1 MSTAWRGVFSIPVT
15 PFDERGEVDLD
26 SLRRCVEFCVRAG
39 AHGVVAP
46 VNASEAPLL
55 SESERRE
62 VTRVVV
68 EAASARVPVV
78 AGVSAMTARESVQ
91 LANYAREVGADAVI
105 AMPPYAKRASVD
117 EIGEFYRQVA
127 GVGLPV
133 FVQNFAGPLGTPL
146 SAAGVADLVR
156 EIDGVGYVKEETLP
170 AGHTMTAL
178 FELLGRGPGGSQGD
192 GQSNGRLKGI
202 MGGMA
207 GRYMLDE
214 FRRGAC
220 GTMPACE
227 VTDVHVQIWDALE
240 SGDLE
245 RARRL
250 HTRLLPLLNVESLF
264 GAAIY
269 KEVLRRRGV
278 IACSAMRGP
287 GALSLD
293 RFDQQELD
301 AILAGVSDLFRV

>member
-15 PFDERGEVDLD
+15 PFGEDGEVDLD
-26 SLRRCVEFCVRAG
+26 SLRRCVDFCVRAG
-39 AHGVVAP
+39 GHGVVAP
-46 VNASEAPLL
+46 VNASEAPFL
-55 SESERRE
+55 SESERRD

-68 EAASARVPVV
+68 ETAAGRAPVV
-78 AGVSAMTARESVQ
+78 AGVSAMTARESVL
-91 LANYAREVGADAVI
+91 LARYAREVGADAVI
-105 AMPPYAKRASVD
+105 AMPPYARRASVA

-146 SAAGVADLVR
+146 SASGVADLVR
-156 EIDGVGYVKEETLP
+156 EIDGVDYVKEETLP
-170 AGHTMTAL
+170 AGHLMTAL
-178 FELLGRGPGGSQGD
+178 FELLGPGGGQGE
-192 GQSNGRLKGI
+192 GGGGGRLKGI

-207 GRYMLDE
+207 GRYLLDE

-240 SGDLE
+240 SGDVE
-245 RARRL
+245 GARTL
-250 HTRLLPLLNVESLF
+250 HTRLLPLLNIESLF

-278 IACSAMRGP
+278 IACAAMRGP
-287 GALSLD
+287 GALLLD

-301 AILAGVSDLFRV
+301 AILADVSDLFRV